1 MTNVVKSYSLFLNT
15 READYGNSNNCTFV
29 FTTPFVLTNVNNRFR
44 VSTPMIELP
53 YSFSQLNLNNNK
65 LPYSWYTASHGNFT
79 SFIQFDEGNYNITQ
93 LLSAFVSLIVKDI
106 NLNVVLSPVLSSTNI
121 SATYSATTGTT
132 TELPNCL

>member
-15 READYGNSNNCTFV
+15 READYGDSNNCTFV

-65 LPYSWYTASHGNFT
+65 LQQVMVHTPRLYSLMRETIIS
-79 SFIQFDEGNYNITQ
+79 
-93 LLSAFVSLIVKDI
+93 LSYYLH
-106 NLNVVLSPVLSSTNI
+106 L
-121 SATYSATTGTT
+121 YH
-132 TELPNCL
+132 CL